1 MAYRFVTAVKE
12 EVEAKGFGL
21 AKGSPDNPRRCSTPS
36 LLGVNRRDMK
46 IEMMDNNGCLIWK
59 GQMDI
64 IPAIGEDVC
73 LIKDGKEVEYEIKG
87 VVHYPQIEWDPSI
100 MIVVGNT

>member
-1 MAYRFVTAVKE
+1 
-12 EVEAKGFGL
+12 
-21 AKGSPDNPRRCSTPS
+21 
-36 LLGVNRRDMK
+36 MK